1 MIYHCIKFSKLS
13 RHNICH
19 LRLNAK
25 ARMPRFPGT
34 ARIRGTCACPTL
46 RRINKIKNLDR
57 FASGLH
63 SLGQRLIIIGTGYL
77 KYTQYKKGEP
87 LTKKNYNT
95 NFTVGTYNLYTITT

>member
-46 RRINKIKNLDR
+46 RRINKMKNLDM
-57 FASGLH
+57 FASGPTSPGS

-77 KYTQYKKGEP
+77 KYTQYKKGEKIC
-87 LTKKNYNT
+87 KKKTNT
-95 NFTVGTYNLYTITT
+95 I